1 MNESK
6 GFLRV
11 EALSKVF
18 DSKTGEGPIIA
29 VQDFTFEVREGE
41 FIVLLGPSGCGKT
54 TLLRICAGL
63 ERPTGGRVV
72 LDGKHVTR
80 PGRDRGVVFQRYTS
94 FPWLTVIDNV
104 EFGLKYRPDVKRH
117 EWHDIA
123 RYFISLVGLNGFE
136 DAYVSQLSGGMQ
148 QRLAIARTL
157 AADPKILLMDEPF
170 GSLDTQN
177 REFLQLQLLEAQQVA
192 KKTVVFITHDV
203 EEAIFLADRL
213 LILTARPARLKTKI
227 NIDLPKPRTL
237 EMKTNSK
244 FLTIKREVLGYT
256 REEAAKT
263 DQLWRRHP
271 KEEVEP
277 LRDERKF
284 SLRRHRKHN

>member
-1 MNESK
+1 MSEPN

-11 EALSKVF
+11 ESLSKVF
-18 DSKTGEGPIIA
+18 NSKTGEEPIAA
-29 VQDFTFEVREGE
+29 VQNLTFEVTESE

-63 ERPTGGRVV
+63 EVPTSGRIV
-72 LDGKHVTR
+72 LDRKLVTG
-80 PGRDRGVVFQRYTS
+80 PSRDRGMVFQQYTS
-94 FPWLTVIDNV
+94 FPWLTVTDNV
-104 EFGLKYRPDVKRH
+104 KFGLKYRSDIKPH
-117 EWHDIA
+117 EWDDIA
-123 RYFISLVGLNGFE
+123 SFFISLVGLDGFE
-136 DAYVSQLSGGMQ
+136 DSYISQLSGGMQ

-177 REFLQLQLLEAQQVA
+177 REFLQLQLLETQQIA
-192 KKTVVFITHDV
+192 RKTIVFITHDV

-213 LILTARPARLKTKI
+213 LILTARPARLKTEI
-227 NIDLPKPRTL
+227 NIDLPKPRNL
-237 EMKTNSK
+237 EMKINSE
-244 FLTIKREVLGYT
+244 FLKIKREVLDYT

-263 DQLWRRHP
+263 DRLWRRHP
-271 KEEVEP
+271 KEGMEL

-284 SLRRHRKHN
+284 SLRRHKPKS